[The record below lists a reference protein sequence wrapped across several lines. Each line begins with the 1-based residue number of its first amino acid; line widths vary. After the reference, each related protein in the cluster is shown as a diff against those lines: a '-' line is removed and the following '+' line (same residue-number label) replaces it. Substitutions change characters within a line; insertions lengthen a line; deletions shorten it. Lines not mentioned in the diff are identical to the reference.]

1 MFPQTLQTIRTA
13 LQHVISHPASPPF
26 PSDENSIAAAH
37 MWGAT
42 SELSDSFSGFPYGIY
57 TIPEIS
63 MVGYTEAQLTQE
75 KVPYELGIARY
86 VGLFHKNR
94 VNESRRKGCEMRN
107 AGQPSGCRLLAT

>member
-1 MFPQTLQTIRTA
+1 
-13 LQHVISHPASPPF
+13 
-26 PSDENSIAAAH
+26 

-86 VGLFHKNR
+86 LGRFYRNR
-94 VNESRRKGCEMRN
+94 GELRRRRVEM
-107 AGQPSGCRLLAT
+107 Q